1 MQRSLLTAGIPS
13 MSSDTAQGAWQFVYT
28 EPPLSAHLVVCSCV
42 LGRTKAEVADLVMEH
57 LQILFLYK

>member
-1 MQRSLLTAGIPS
+1 
-13 MSSDTAQGAWQFVYT
+13 MSSDTAQGAWQFVYA
-28 EPPLSAHLVVCSCV
+28 EPPLSAHLIVCSCV

>member
-1 MQRSLLTAGIPS
+1 MQRSVLSAGIPS
-13 MSSDTAQGAWQFVYT
+13 VSSDTAKGLWQSVYR
-28 EPPLSAHLVVCSCV
+28 EPPLSAHLLLCSCV